1 MSKEISFSVGV
12 LFINALLI
20 SFNVS
25 FSIVSQSVLFSI
37 VFSGILSLV
46 TLAIN
51 TKKYFVIKN
60 TGDFSFQRV
69 VLLVSLGAVLAHF
82 SVPMLLENL
91 WAALI
96 TFLFL
101 MMFTLL
107 TGKTNKRV
115 PSDEQKIWQV
125 ESLVGVC
132 LPHNIKVL
140 QYYNN
145 KFEIL
150 AKCQFDFENF
160 KAMYK
165 DRITDITGEHLLKPR
180 SMVGLWDLNTICEAL
195 DDYAVDKGAAK
206 HGADDDLK
214 NAAPR
219 ILVDHREDWVYL
231 YCKKADKVRT

>member
-1 MSKEISFSVGV
+1 MSKEISFSVGA
-12 LFINALLI
+12 LFINALLL

-37 VFSGILSLV
+37 VLSGILSLV

-60 TGDFSFQRV
+60 TDDFSFQRV
-69 VLLVSLGAVLAHF
+69 VLLDSLGAVLAHL

-91 WAALI
+91 WAALL
-96 TFLFL
+96 TFFFL
-101 MMFTLL
+101 MMFTLS

-115 PSDEQKIWQV
+115 PSDEQKIVQV

-140 QYYNN
+140 KYYNN

-150 AKCQFDFENF
+150 AKCQFNFEKF

-165 DRITDITGEHLLKPR
+165 DRITDITGKHLLKPR
-180 SMVGLWDLNTICEAL
+180 SMVGLWDLNIICEAL

-206 HGADDDLK
+206 HGADDDFK

-219 ILVDHREDWVYL
+219 ILVDHREDLVYL
-231 YCKKADKVRT
+231 YCKNRTK